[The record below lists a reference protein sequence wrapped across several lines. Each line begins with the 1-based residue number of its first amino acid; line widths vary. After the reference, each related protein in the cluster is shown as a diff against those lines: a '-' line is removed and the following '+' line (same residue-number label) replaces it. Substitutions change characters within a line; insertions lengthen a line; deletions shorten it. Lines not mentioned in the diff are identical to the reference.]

1 MSEKVRFF
9 SRFPGVHTICM
20 EAPRREIIDGI
31 PVAVTG
37 RVIRFTSGEYTTD
50 DPKEIAF
57 LRGQLSKGDI
67 FEEQSATAKTTA
79 ATISTSSE
87 KVGAPVFKCELCER
101 VFDSKMA
108 LVGHMKSHKE

>member
-37 RVIRFTSGEYTTD
+37 RVIRFTGGEYATG

-57 LRGQLSKGDI
+57 LRGQLPKGDV
-67 FEEQSATAKTTA
+67 FEEQTATMKATMSTA
-79 ATISTSSE
+79 GTSE
-87 KVGAPVFKCELCER
+87 DKLGAPVFKCELCER